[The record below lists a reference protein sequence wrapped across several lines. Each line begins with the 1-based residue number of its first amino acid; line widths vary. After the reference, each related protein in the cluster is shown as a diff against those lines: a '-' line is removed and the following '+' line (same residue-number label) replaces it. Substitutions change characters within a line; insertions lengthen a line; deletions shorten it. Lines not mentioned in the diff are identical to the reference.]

1 MTASVSHA
9 DVTGKRGDRMADQN
23 IITAEKQKIAFN
35 NAVTFLA
42 EMYRK
47 YGDLIVPLTD
57 EEVFAYLRELQ
68 KKSAYLRSF
77 SRCASRL

>member
-1 MTASVSHA
+1 MTASVRYA
-9 DVTGKRGDRMADQN
+9 GVTGKRGDRMADQN

-68 KKSAYLRSF
+68 KKTA
-77 SRCASRL
+77 

>member
-1 MTASVSHA
+1 MKIASVRRA
-9 DVTGKRGDRMADQN
+9 GVTGKRGDRMADQN

-68 KKSAYLRSF
+68 EKSA
-77 SRCASRL
+77 

>member
-1 MTASVSHA
+1 MH
-9 DVTGKRGDRMADQN
+9 MADQN
-23 IITAEKQKIAFN
+23 VITAEKQKIAFN

-68 KKSAYLRSF
+68 KKSA
-77 SRCASRL
+77 

>member
-1 MTASVSHA
+1 MTASVRRA

-57 EEVFAYLRELQ
+57 EEVFAYMRELQ
-68 KKSAYLRSF
+68 KKSA
-77 SRCASRL
+77 